1 MENQED
7 GKGVLLS
14 VLAGIGIGVIVG
26 GIAGLLFAP
35 KAGTEIR
42 ETVTK
47 TLSDL
52 AAKVSDLS
60 QQASERVKTV
70 MDTTTSN
77 AEEEAP
83 SEETA
88 SEQA

>member
-60 QQASERVKTV
+60 QQASERVKTA
-70 MDTTTSN
+70 MDTTMSD
-77 AEEEAP
+77 A
-83 SEETA
+83 EETA
-88 SEQA
+88 PVEEVTTEQA